1 MKLDLSHPVSQHFG
15 GVQDAADSLETALP
29 EAPRTHP
36 QNNNIGMISLH
47 SVLHELELRLAI
59 VPAISKPRA
68 VPHWNP
74 GRSSEGLITS
84 VLSSEMTRPSDCL
97 CSTQA

>member
-15 GVQDAADSLETALP
+15 GVRDAADSLETALP
-29 EAPRTHP
+29 EAPRTRP
-36 QNNNIGMISLH
+36 QNNNVGMISLH

-59 VPAISKPRA
+59 VPAGSKPRA
-68 VPHWNP
+68 VPHCNP

-84 VLSSEMTRPSDCL
+84 LLSSEIATATDCL
-97 CSTQA
+97 CRTQA